1 MTYHVPALLKQS
13 VDGLE
18 LRPGGVYVDVTFGG
32 GGHSSEILSRLEGG
46 RLIAF
51 DQDEDAGANLISD
64 NRLLFLGQN
73 FRFLRNNLFYHGIEE
88 IDGLIADLGVSFHQF
103 DVPERGFSFRF
114 DGPLDMRMNR
124 EGNVTAATILNS
136 YAEEDLANIFYRY
149 GELSN
154 SRAVARAV
162 VSARESAPLVSVD
175 DLTVAV
181 RALVP
186 PRTENKFFAR
196 LFQALRIEV
205 NNELVNLKEMLE
217 QAFEM
222 LVSGGRLVVIT
233 YHSLEDRLVK
243 NFMRSG
249 SFTGEIAKDF
259 YGNVQTPFRVV
270 TKRAIVAGEDE
281 IASNPRARSA
291 KLRIAEKI

>member
-18 LRPGGVYVDVTFGG
+18 IRPGGVYVDVTFGG

-46 RLIAF
+46 RLVAF
-51 DQDEDAGANLISD
+51 DHDEDAGANVIPD
-64 NRLLFLGQN
+64 ERFLLLGQN

-124 EGNVTAATILNS
+124 EGSVTAASVLNS
-136 YAEEDLANIFYRY
+136 YSEEMLAGIFYRY
-149 GELSN
+149 GEITA

-162 VSARESAPLVSVD
+162 VSARDSAPLSAVGDLVS
-175 DLTVAV
+175 AV

-186 PRTENKFFAR
+186 PKAENKFLAR
-196 LFQALRIEV
+196 LFQSLRIEV
-205 NNELVNLKEMLE
+205 NNELGNLTDMLQ
-217 QAFEM
+217 QALEM

-249 SFTGEIAKDF
+249 SFGGVIEKDF
-259 YGNVQTPFRVV
+259 YGNVQTPFRVIS
-270 TKRAIVAGEDE
+270 KRAIVATDEE
-281 IASNPRARSA
+281 IAANPRARSA

>member
-73 FRFLRNNLFYHGIEE
+73 FRFLRNNLFYQGIEE

>member
-124 EGNVTAATILNS
+124 EGNMTAATILNS

-222 LVSGGRLVVIT
+222 LVPGGRLVVIT